1 MYTFKNT
8 EITNKKSSEYETKSM
23 LYLMGMHPN
32 SGKVEIVIVDC
43 FNDVTGVDDNFTLML
58 DVQSKNYA
66 TFSPSLIGQSLYTL
80 FDNYV
85 SKFNFHDYVLFS
97 KPLNP
102 NYLHDSNLRSFD
114 YGNIKKNTQ
123 ERIEKK
129 LREVI
134 IKNHKSI
141 DEAQFIQFLDEV
153 TFFNDDYP
161 CSHYIKKLSSFKSKS
176 TISDLTY
183 GNIFDEIRD
192 KQSALK
198 NSEIENESISTPK
211 EVLRLERYITK
222 LQINSLIISRIIG
235 VTDIFK
241 CNGIPV
247 DFMTVIN
254 EEGLTKDRD
263 LLKDTIQ
270 ECNSNLSR
278 TLFDKG
284 TSKKFW
290 QLSEAIIKIVRESK
304 SKCVYELYDELLL
317 KVKKMPPHMNK
328 ISTQYLI
335 SLVLQGM
342 DNDF

>member
-8 EITNKKSSEYETKSM
+8 EITNKKASDYETKSM
-23 LYLMGMHPN
+23 LYLMGIHPDSN
-32 SGKVEIVIVDC
+32 KVEIVVVDC
-43 FNDVTGVDDNFTLML
+43 FNDVTGVDNNFTLML

-66 TFSPSLIGQSLYTL
+66 TFSPSIIGQSLYTL

-85 SKFNFHDYVLFS
+85 SKFKFHDYVLFS
-97 KPLNP
+97 QPLNP
-102 NYLHDSNLRSFD
+102 SYLHDPSLRSFD
-114 YGNIKKNTQ
+114 YCNIKKKTQ

-134 IKNHKSI
+134 VKNHQVI
-141 DEAQFIQFLDEV
+141 DEVKLIQFLDEV
-153 TFFNDDYP
+153 TFFNDDAP
-161 CSHYIKKLSSFKSKS
+161 CSHYIKELSSFKSKS
-176 TISDLTY
+176 TISDSTY
-183 GNIFDEIRD
+183 DNIFCEIRD

-198 NSEIENESISTPK
+198 NSEIENETISTPK
-211 EVLRLERYITK
+211 EVLRLERFITK
-222 LQINSLIISRIIG
+222 SQISSLIISRIIG

-241 CNGIPV
+241 GNGIPFA
-247 DFMTVIN
+247 FMAVVN
-254 EEGLTKDRD
+254 EEGLAKDKD

-290 QLSEAIIKIVRESK
+290 QLSESVINLVRLSK
-304 SKCVYELYDELLL
+304 SECVYELYEELLL
-317 KVKKMPPHMNK
+317 RINKLPPHMNK

-342 DNDF
+342 DNDL

>member
-8 EITNKKSSEYETKSM
+8 EITNKKSSDYETKSM
-23 LYLMGMHPN
+23 LYLMGMHPD
-32 SGKVEIVIVDC
+32 SERVEIVVVDC

-58 DVQSKNYA
+58 DVQSKNYS

-80 FDNYV
+80 FDNYI
-85 SKFNFHDYVLFS
+85 SHFKFHDYVLFS
-97 KPLNP
+97 QPLKPS
-102 NYLHDSNLRSFD
+102 YVHDSSLRSFD
-114 YGNIKKNTQ
+114 YSNIQKKTQ

-134 IKNHKSI
+134 IKNHKHI
-141 DEAQFIQFLDEV
+141 DEIKLIQFLDEV
-153 TFFNDDYP
+153 TFFNDDHP
-161 CSHYIKKLSSFKSKS
+161 CCHYIKELSSFKSKS

-183 GNIFDEIRD
+183 GNIFNEIRD

-198 NSEIENESISTPK
+198 NSEIENETISTPN

-222 LQINSLIISRIIG
+222 SQINSLIISRIIG

-241 CNGIPV
+241 GNGIPFA
-247 DFMTVIN
+247 FMTVVN
-254 EEGLTKDRD
+254 EEGLAKDRD
-263 LLKDTIQ
+263 SLKDTILD
-270 ECNSNLSR
+270 CNSNLSR

-290 QLSEAIIKIVRESK
+290 QLSEAVIKIVRSSK
-304 SKCVYELYDELLL
+304 SDCVYELYDELLL

-342 DNDF
+342 NNDF

>member
-8 EITNKKSSEYETKSM
+8 EITNKKSSDYETKSM
-23 LYLMGMHPN
+23 LYLMGIHPD
-32 SGKVEIVIVDC
+32 SDKVEIVVVDC

-66 TFSPSLIGQSLYTL
+66 KFSPSLIGQSLYTL

-85 SKFNFHDYVLFS
+85 SKFKFHDYVLFS
-97 KPLNP
+97 QPLNP
-102 NYLHDSNLRSFD
+102 SYLHDPSLRSFD
-114 YGNIKKNTQ
+114 YCNIKKKTQ
-123 ERIEKK
+123 DRIEKK

-134 IKNHKSI
+134 IKNHQFI
-141 DEAQFIQFLDEV
+141 DEVTLIQFLDEV
-153 TFFNDDYP
+153 TFFNDDDP
-161 CSHYIKKLSSFKSKS
+161 CSHYIKELSSFKSKS
-176 TISDLTY
+176 TISDSTY
-183 GNIFDEIRD
+183 DNIFFEIRD

-198 NSEIENESISTPK
+198 NSEIENETISTPK
-211 EVLRLERYITK
+211 EVLRLERFITK
-222 LQINSLIISRIIG
+222 SQINSLIISRIIG

-241 CNGIPV
+241 GNGIPYA
-247 DFMTVIN
+247 FMDVVN
-254 EEGLTKDRD
+254 EEGLAKDKD

-284 TSKKFW
+284 TSNKFW
-290 QLSEAIIKIVRESK
+290 QLSEAVINLVRVSK
-304 SKCVYELYDELLL
+304 SECVYELYEELLL
-317 KVKKMPPHMNK
+317 RINKLPPHMNK

-342 DNDF
+342 DNDL